1 MARALRAGAIDLA
14 HVFNFRYFADI
25 DCPAQYSMSPGGG
38 LCRAFDGS
46 VANSESHVWEDASGV
61 SSVRGFY
68 FKGEDPDCTDVPR
81 GRSPPASP
89 PLIGI
94 DPSAPGILFG
104 FPTGS

>member
-68 FKGEDPDCTDVPR
+68 FKGEDQDCTDIPPPR
-81 GRSPPASP
+81 PPP
-89 PLIGI
+89 NR
-94 DPSAPGILFG
+94 D
-104 FPTGS
+104 